1 MEPHNP
7 TTMNQSMAQ
16 PMNQTMSSNHQVQ
29 TQTQP
34 KNQPQIQP
42 HIQPQAQT
50 QIQPQI
56 QPGPEIHFIP
66 YPPQAQFQDQ
76 HPQTEILLHI
86 DANNHPICI
95 LSNTSQPTTTTIDPN
110 IIISNPTSYILA
122 FRDPHSLYHAFTNPT
137 TYTLLTRHAHYIRLY
152 LLHDLQIGYLPCS
165 PHPLPFSSQ
174 NRDSLFFFDCATDPN
189 MHYITPPRLPCMPS
203 ARHPVMLNNDCNNI
217 CAISWPG
224 FDKLMGDWRV
234 ACRAIPRGH
243 DVWYMVFNLA
253 SRGGWVPLG
262 VGRSLQLLSTAVC
275 VKERVKGRFRCVVD
289 GCARGVVE
297 RFDGFLAANVASLG
311 WAVVGD
317 EEMGEGEGEVKV
329 KTEEGEGRVEGGVK
343 GDGGGA
349 GVGGGSGG
357 KGGVI
362 VHAVMVDAMVMQWC
376 SGKYEALFY
385 ATGVSI
391 EIKGFEKESIGLSAQ
406 VDK

>member
-7 TTMNQSMAQ
+7 TMNQTLAQ
-16 PMNQTMSSNHQVQ
+16 PMNQTMNNNHQIKPQ
-29 TQTQP
+29 IPPQI
-34 KNQPQIQP
+34 QPQIQP
-42 HIQPQAQT
+42 QTHPQIQPQIQPQFQP

-56 QPGPEIHFIP
+56 QPGPEIHLIP
-66 YPPQAQFQDQ
+66 YPPQALSQDQ
-76 HPQTEILLHI
+76 HHQTEILLHI
-86 DANNHPICI
+86 DAANNHPICI
-95 LSNTSQPTTTTIDPN
+95 LSNNSQPTTTTIDPN
-110 IIISNPTSYILA
+110 IIITNPTSYIFA
-122 FRDPHSLYHAFTNPT
+122 FRDPHSLYHAFANPT

-174 NRDSLFFFDCATDPN
+174 NRESLFFFDCATDPN
-189 MHYITPPRLPCMPS
+189 MHCITPPRLPCMPS
-203 ARHPVMLNNDCNNI
+203 TRHPVILNNDQNNI

-224 FDKLMGDWRV
+224 FDKLMGGWRV

-275 VKERVKGRFRCVVD
+275 VKERVKGRFR
-289 GCARGVVE
+289 GVVE

-317 EEMGEGEGEVKV
+317 EDMVEGEV
-329 KTEEGEGRVEGGVK
+329 EVK
-343 GDGGGA
+343 GDGGG
-349 GVGGGSGG
+349 GGGGG
-357 KGGVI
+357 RGGGRGGVI
-362 VHAVMVDAMVMQWC
+362 VHAGECVVID
-376 SGKYEALFY
+376 
-385 ATGVSI
+385 
-391 EIKGFEKESIGLSAQ
+391 
-406 VDK
+406 D

>member
-7 TTMNQSMAQ
+7 TMNQTLAQ
-16 PMNQTMSSNHQVQ
+16 PMNQTINNNHQVQ
-29 TQTQP
+29 TQ
-34 KNQPQIQP
+34 
-42 HIQPQAQT
+42 IQPQT
-50 QIQPQI
+50 QPQPQPQI
-56 QPGPEIHFIP
+56 QPGPEIHLIP

-76 HPQTEILLHI
+76 HHQTEVLLHI
-86 DANNHPICI
+86 DAANNHPICI
-95 LSNTSQPTTTTIDPN
+95 LSNNSQPTTTTIDPAN
-110 IIISNPTSYILA
+110 IITNPTSYIFA
-122 FRDPHSLYHAFTNPT
+122 FRDPHSLYHAFTNQT
-137 TYTLLTRHAHYIRLY
+137 IYTLLTRHAHYIRLY
-152 LLHDLQIGYLPCS
+152 LLHGLQIGYLPCS

-203 ARHPVMLNNDCNNI
+203 TTHPVLLNNDCNNI

-224 FDKLMGDWRV
+224 FDRFMGNWRV

-317 EEMGEGEGEVKV
+317 EEM
-329 KTEEGEGRVEGGVK
+329 VEVK
-343 GDGGGA
+343 GDGSAGGA
-349 GVGGGSGG
+349 GGGGGG
-357 KGGVI
+357 GGGGGVI
-362 VHAVMVDAMVMQWC
+362 VHAGECVVID
-376 SGKYEALFY
+376 
-385 ATGVSI
+385 
-391 EIKGFEKESIGLSAQ
+391 
-406 VDK
+406 D